1 MSNSST
7 LPDTLSA
14 TSSTKEATL
23 NALFDAASPMMLWGR
38 RATTTGGLI
47 WGYYGGTYMNP
58 EGMVQSVPDGTLT
71 LAASATNYIFAD
83 PVTGVVSS
91 NTSGFPAASFPL
103 YQVVTGTLTASSYTD
118 VRSYQPNAVSG
129 SLRGA
134 VNEGAGSGLFDTSA
148 STAANLVVKT
158 LAAAG
163 NFSITDNGAGSLV
176 LTCPGGTVTG
186 ASNEGSGAPILDAA
200 NSTAQLLVFKSLSGG
215 ANLQV
220 IEGGKLGAGLSLV
233 GTLSAVEQGGIIKA
247 VAPGSLNFSNANV
260 TAAGSG
266 ATITPNSSHGVIDTV
281 PQLSGFTLRNQ
292 GASGAIATQYPWGI
306 GIVAPHSSSAQA
318 FVLTQPIPSGA
329 FQVTMRLRAAP
340 LNANYGC
347 VGPCLYDSASGKLK
361 LFELAYQNQLGY
373 WVGNFSNF
381 SSWGGNAFSTNLGA
395 APEWMRIRSDATNWY
410 YEVSGDGSS
419 WQTLFSEAI
428 NSFLTPDSCGFYAF
442 QPQAAPDL
450 ALAVFSYYCGS

>member
-7 LPDTLSA
+7 LLDTLSA

-23 NALFDAASPMMLWGR
+23 NALFDAVSPLMLWGR
-38 RATTTGGLI
+38 RAATTGGLV

-58 EGMVQSVPDGTLT
+58 EGMVQSIPDGTLT

-118 VRSYQPNAVSG
+118 VRSYQPNAISG

-134 VNEGAGSGLFDTSA
+134 VNEGAGSRLVDTSA

-163 NFSITDNGAGSLV
+163 NFSITDNGAGGLV
-176 LTCPGGTVTG
+176 LTCPGGSITG
-186 ASNEGSGAPILDAA
+186 ASNEGSGAPILDVA
-200 NSTAQLLVFKSLSGG
+200 NSTAQTLAFKSLTGG

-220 IEGGKLGAGLSLV
+220 IDGGNLGVGLSLA
-233 GTLSAVEQGGIIKA
+233 GTLGAVEQAGSIKA
-247 VAPGSLNFSNANV
+247 VAPGSLNFTNASV
-260 TAAGSG
+260 TATGSS
-266 ATITPNSSHGVIDTV
+266 ATITPNSSHGVTDAV
-281 PQLSGFTLRNQ
+281 PQLSGFTQRNQ
-292 GASGAIATQYPWGI
+292 GATGAIATQYPWGI
-306 GIVAPHSSSAQA
+306 GIVTPHSSSAQA

-381 SSWGGNAFSTNLGA
+381 SSWAGNPFSTNIGA
-395 APEWMRIRSDATNWY
+395 VPEWMRIHSDATNWY

-419 WQTLFSEAI
+419 WQSLFSEAI